1 MKEILHTVDS
11 ITPMHCTF
19 DECRDYTRNFAKS
32 FYFSSFL
39 LPKEKRAAAYAI
51 YTFCRYADNIVDGS
65 VMASAENIREKFSEL
80 NSFLDEV
87 YHIMN
92 GNGDSI
98 DFRPALPSQLSRSA
112 FAQTVVKYKIPRKYF
127 NDLIEGV
134 CMDTEHKRY
143 NTFAELEN
151 YCYKVASVVGLIMT
165 EIFGYTHK
173 AALPYAVYL
182 GKAMQLTN
190 ILRDIKEDYRMGRIY
205 LPAEELKCFEYTESD
220 IARGNMNE
228 SFAMMMR
235 FNIDRARAYYELST
249 HGFPYLTNDGSRTT
263 VVLMYKIYSRILNE
277 IEAYGYDVYS
287 DRRFVS
293 TAEKLKLT
301 GLYLINRSERR
312 KYSRLPD
319 SKHHERLRSLY
330 PNMNFDM

>member
-1 MKEILHTVDS
+1 MKEILLPVDS
-11 ITPMHCTF
+11 VTPMKCTF
-19 DECRDYTRNFAKS
+19 DQCREYTRTYAKS

-39 LPKEKRAAAYAI
+39 LPKDKRYAAYAV
-51 YTFCRYADNIVDGS
+51 YTFCRYADNIVDGEALS
-65 VMASAENIREKFSEL
+65 SFNNIRDKFSEINNFL
-80 NSFLDEV
+80 NSV
-87 YHIMN
+87 YEISDAVKSPLSHL
-92 GNGDSI
+92 SS
-98 DFRPALPSQLSRSA
+98 LPKRIAESA
-112 FAQTVVKYKIPRKYF
+112 FAQTVLKYNIPRRYF
-127 NDLIEGV
+127 DDLIDGV
-134 CMDTEHKRY
+134 CMDTVHKRY
-143 NTFAELEN
+143 STFAELEN

-165 EIFGYTHK
+165 EIFGYSHK

-190 ILRDIKEDYRMGRIY
+190 ILRDIREDHLMGRIY
-205 LPAEELKCFEYTESD
+205 LPAEELKCFEYTEDD
-220 IARGNMNE
+220 IAKGNMNDN
-228 SFAMMMR
+228 FAMMMR

-263 VVLMYKIYSRILNE
+263 VVMMYKIYSRILNE

-287 DRRFVS
+287 SRRFVS

-301 GLYLINRSERR
+301 GLYLLNRAERR
-312 KYSRLPD
+312 RFSKLPD

>member
-1 MKEILHTVDS
+1 MTQILLSEKLV
-11 ITPMHCTF
+11 TPMHCTYE
-19 DECRDYTRNFAKS
+19 ECKDYTRNFAKS

-39 LPKEKRAAAYAI
+39 LPKAKRAAAYAV
-51 YTFCRYADNIVDGS
+51 YTFCRYADNIVDAGNSPS
-65 VMASAENIREKFSEL
+65 VENIYSKFSEL

-87 YHIMN
+87 Y
-92 GNGDSI
+92 S
-98 DFRPALPSQLSRSA
+98 PAHGEVIKNSA
-112 FAQTVVKYKIPRKYF
+112 FAHTVLKYKIPRKYF

-134 CMDTEHKRY
+134 CMDTEHSRY

-165 EIFGYTHK
+165 EIFGYSHK

-190 ILRDIKEDYRMGRIY
+190 ILRDIKEDYQMNRIY
-205 LPAEELKCFEYTESD
+205 IPSEELRWFEYKEDD
-220 IARGNMNE
+220 IKNGNMNE
-228 SFAMMMR
+228 NFAMMMR
-235 FNIDRARAYYELST
+235 YNIDRARAYYELST

-263 VVLMYKIYSRILNE
+263 VVLMYKIYSSILNE
-277 IEAYGYDVYS
+277 IEAYGYDVFS
-287 DRRFVS
+287 GRRFVS

-301 GLYLINRSERR
+301 GLYLINRSER
-312 KYSRLPD
+312 KKFSRLPD

-330 PNMNFDM
+330 PNVNFDM

>member
-1 MKEILHTVDS
+1 MKGILLTVDS
-11 ITPMHCTF
+11 VTPMKCTF
-19 DECRDYTRNFAKS
+19 DDCREYTRAYAKS

-51 YTFCRYADNIVDGS
+51 YTFCRYADNIVDNS
-65 VMASAENIREKFSEL
+65 FSAEALNIRSKFSSL
-80 NSFLDEV
+80 SGFLDEI
-87 YHIMN
+87 YSGCNN
-92 GNGDSI
+92 GYI
-98 DFRPALPSQLSRSA
+98 YRASA
-112 FAQTVVKYKIPRKYF
+112 FAQTVKKYNIPRKYF
-127 NDLIEGV
+127 DDLIEGV

-190 ILRDIKEDYRMGRIY
+190 ILRDIKEDHSMGRIY
-205 LPAEELKCFEYTESD
+205 LPADELKCFEYTEED

-287 DRRFVS
+287 GRRFVS

-301 GLYLINRSERR
+301 GLYLLNRSERKR
-312 KYSRLPD
+312 YSKLPD

>member
-1 MKEILHTVDS
+1 MKEILHSVDS
-11 ITPMHCTF
+11 ITPMSCTF

-39 LPKEKRAAAYAI
+39 LPKEKRAAAYAV
-51 YTFCRYADNIVDGS
+51 YTFCRYADNIVDGGI
-65 VMASAENIREKFSEL
+65 MASTENIREKFNEL
-80 NSFLDEV
+80 NSFLDDV
-87 YHIMN
+87 YTFLGEAKETGNLSSILPAHIN
-92 GNGDSI
+92 
-98 DFRPALPSQLSRSA
+98 RSA
-112 FAQTVVKYKIPRKYF
+112 FSETVIKYKIPRKYF

-143 NTFAELEN
+143 KTFAELEN

-190 ILRDIKEDYRMGRIY
+190 ILRDIKEDYQMGRIY
-205 LPAEELKCFEYTESD
+205 IPEEELKCFEYSEED
-220 IARGNMNE
+220 IASGSMNE
-228 SFAMMMR
+228 NFAMMMR

-263 VVLMYKIYSRILNE
+263 VVLMYKIYSRILSE
-277 IEAYGYDVYS
+277 IEAYGYDIYS
-287 DRRFVS
+287 GRRFVS

-301 GLYLINRSERR
+301 GLYLLNRSERR
-312 KYSRLPD
+312 KYSKLPD

>member
-1 MKEILHTVDS
+1 MTQILLSEKLV
-11 ITPMHCTF
+11 TPINCTY
-19 DECRDYTRNFAKS
+19 DECKDYTRNFAKS

-39 LPKEKRAAAYAI
+39 LPKEKRAAAYAV
-51 YTFCRYADNIVDGS
+51 YTFCRYADNIVDTGISPS
-65 VMASAENIREKFSEL
+65 VDNIREKFREL

-87 YHIMN
+87 Y
-92 GNGDSI
+92 
-98 DFRPALPSQLSRSA
+98 SQTPQKIIKKSA
-112 FAQTVVKYKIPRKYF
+112 FADTVIKYNIPRKYF
-127 NDLIEGV
+127 TDLIEGV
-134 CMDTEHKRY
+134 CMDTEHSRY
-143 NTFAELEN
+143 NTFPELEN

-165 EIFGYTHK
+165 EIFGYSHK

-190 ILRDIKEDYRMGRIY
+190 ILRDIKEDYQMNRIY
-205 LPAEELKCFEYTESD
+205 IPQEELKWFEYSEDD
-220 IARGNMNE
+220 IKNGRMNE
-228 SFAMMMR
+228 NFAMLMR
-235 FNIDRARAYYELST
+235 YNIDRARAYYELST

-263 VVLMYKIYSRILNE
+263 VVLMYKIYSSILKE

-287 DRRFVS
+287 GRRFVS

-301 GLYLINRSERR
+301 GLYLINRSERKR
-312 KYSRLPD
+312 FSRLPD

>member
-1 MKEILHTVDS
+1 MKEILQPVDS
-11 ITPMHCTF
+11 ITPMLCTF
-19 DECRDYTRNFAKS
+19 EDCRDYTRSFAKS

-39 LPKEKRAAAYAI
+39 LPKEKRAAAYAV
-51 YTFCRYADNIVDGS
+51 YTFCRYADNIVD
-65 VMASAENIREKFSEL
+65 SATLSTPQNIRGKFNEL
-80 NSFLDEV
+80 NLFLDEI
-87 YHIMN
+87 Y
-92 GNGDSI
+92 GNPSGLTI
-98 DFRPALPSQLSRSA
+98 DRSA
-112 FAQTVVKYKIPRKYF
+112 FAQTVLKYNIPRKYF

-134 CMDTEHKRY
+134 CMDTELKRY

-165 EIFGYTHK
+165 EIFGYSHK

-190 ILRDIKEDYRMGRIY
+190 ILRDIKEDYQMGRIY
-205 LPAEELKCFEYTESD
+205 LPKDELSCFDYTENDLKSYRIND
-220 IARGNMNE
+220 G
-228 SFAMMMR
+228 FAMMMR

-263 VVLMYKIYSRILNE
+263 VVLMYKIYSSILNE
-277 IEAYGYDVYS
+277 IEAYGYDVFS
-287 DRRFVS
+287 GRRFVS

-301 GLYLINRSERR
+301 ALYLLNRSERKR
-312 KYSRLPD
+312 FSRLPD
-319 SKHHERLRSLY
+319 SKHHERLRTLF

>member
-1 MKEILHTVDS
+1 MKEILYTVDS
-11 ITPMHCTF
+11 ITPMRCTF

-39 LPKEKRAAAYAI
+39 LPKEKRAAAYAV

-65 VMASAENIREKFSEL
+65 VMTSAENIREKFNEL

-87 YHIMN
+87 YYTMEGNINSPDIKQVIPGHIN
-92 GNGDSI
+92 
-98 DFRPALPSQLSRSA
+98 RSA
-112 FAQTVVKYKIPRKYF
+112 FAQTVIKYKIPRKYF
-127 NDLIEGV
+127 HDLIEGV

-190 ILRDIKEDYRMGRIY
+190 ILRDIKEDYQMGRIY
-205 LPAEELKCFEYTESD
+205 LPAEELKWFEYTEGD
-220 IARGNMNE
+220 IAGLNMNE
-228 SFAMMMR
+228 NFAMMMR

-312 KYSRLPD
+312 KYSKLPD

>member
-1 MKEILHTVDS
+1 MKEILQTVDS
-11 ITPMHCTF
+11 VTPMHCTF
-19 DECRDYTRNFAKS
+19 EECRDYTRTFAKS

-39 LPKEKRAAAYAI
+39 LPKEKRAAAYAV
-51 YTFCRYADNIVDGS
+51 YTFCRYADNIVDSGTT
-65 VMASAENIREKFSEL
+65 AAEDIRSRFTEL
-80 NSFLDEV
+80 NLFLDEV
-87 YHIMN
+87 Y
-92 GNGDSI
+92 DS
-98 DFRPALPSQLSRSA
+98 PSLQLLNNSA
-112 FAQTVVKYKIPRKYF
+112 FAQTVNTYSIPRKYF
-127 NDLIEGV
+127 SDLIEGV
-134 CMDTEHKRY
+134 CMDTELKRY

-165 EIFGYTHK
+165 EIFGYSHK

-205 LPAEELKCFEYTESD
+205 LPNDELKCFEYTEDD
-220 IARGNMNE
+220 IRSERMNE

-263 VVLMYKIYSRILNE
+263 VVLMYKIYSSILTE

-287 DRRFVS
+287 GRRFVS

-301 GLYLINRSERR
+301 ASYLLNRSERKR
-312 KYSRLPD
+312 FSRLPD

>member
-1 MKEILHTVDS
+1 MTQILITEKTV
-11 ITPMHCTF
+11 TPMQCTYE
-19 DECRDYTRNFAKS
+19 ECRDYTRNFAKS

-39 LPKEKRAAAYAI
+39 LPKEKRAAAYAV
-51 YTFCRYADNIVDGS
+51 YTFCRYADNIVDGNVYTS
-65 VMASAENIREKFSEL
+65 IENIRSKFSEL
-80 NSFLDEV
+80 NLFLDSV
-87 YHIMN
+87 YEENDRQVITH
-92 GNGDSI
+92 
-98 DFRPALPSQLSRSA
+98 SA
-112 FAQTVVKYKIPRKYF
+112 FAQTIIKYKIPRKYF

-134 CMDTEHKRY
+134 CMDTIHNRY

-190 ILRDIKEDYRMGRIY
+190 ILRDIKEDYQMNRIY
-205 LPAEELKCFEYTESD
+205 LPGEELKWFEYGEND
-220 IARGNMNE
+220 IKSCNMNE
-228 SFAMMMR
+228 NFAMIMR
-235 FNIDRARAYYELST
+235 YNIDRARAYYELST

-263 VVLMYKIYSRILNE
+263 VVLMYKIYSSILNE

-287 DRRFVS
+287 GRRFVS

-301 GLYLINRSERR
+301 GLYLINRSER
-312 KYSRLPD
+312 KKFSRLPD

>member
-1 MKEILHTVDS
+1 MKEILHSVDS

-19 DECRDYTRNFAKS
+19 EECRDYTRIFAKS

-51 YTFCRYADNIVDGS
+51 YTFCRYADNIVDDGFNETG
-65 VMASAENIREKFSEL
+65 ENIREKFNTL
-80 NSFLDEV
+80 NSFLDEIYSV
-87 YHIMN
+87 S
-92 GNGDSI
+92 GSI
-98 DFRPALPSQLSRSA
+98 SPNLISSA
-112 FAQTVVKYKIPRKYF
+112 FAQTVLKYNIPRKYF
-127 NDLIEGV
+127 DDLIEGV

-143 NTFAELEN
+143 KTFAELEN

-190 ILRDIKEDYRMGRIY
+190 ILRDIKEDYQMGRIY
-205 LPAEELKCFEYTESD
+205 IPEEELKCFEYTEKD
-220 IARGNMNE
+220 IAAGNMNE
-228 SFAMMMR
+228 NFAMMMR
-235 FNIDRARAYYELST
+235 FNIDRARAYYELSI

-263 VVLMYKIYSRILNE
+263 VGLMYKIYSRILSE
-277 IEAYGYDVYS
+277 IEAYGYDIYS
-287 DRRFVS
+287 GRRFVS

-301 GLYLINRSERR
+301 GLYLLNRSERR
-312 KYSRLPD
+312 KYSKLPD

>member
-1 MKEILHTVDS
+1 MKEILYTVDS
-11 ITPMHCTF
+11 ITPMRCTF

-39 LPKEKRAAAYAI
+39 LPKEKRAAAYAV

-65 VMASAENIREKFSEL
+65 VMTSAENIREKFNEL

-87 YHIMN
+87 YYTMEGNINSLDIKQVIPTHIN
-92 GNGDSI
+92 
-98 DFRPALPSQLSRSA
+98 RSA
-112 FAQTVVKYKIPRKYF
+112 FAQTVIKYKIPRKYF
-127 NDLIEGV
+127 HDLIEGV

-190 ILRDIKEDYRMGRIY
+190 ILRDIKEDYQMGRIY
-205 LPAEELKCFEYTESD
+205 LPAEELKWFEYTEGD
-220 IARGNMNE
+220 IAGLNMNE
-228 SFAMMMR
+228 NFAMMMR

-312 KYSRLPD
+312 KYSKLPD

>member
-1 MKEILHTVDS
+1 MKEILQTVDS
-11 ITPMHCTF
+11 VTPMHCSF
-19 DECRDYTRNFAKS
+19 EECRDYTRTFAKS

-39 LPKEKRAAAYAI
+39 LPKEKRAASYAV
-51 YTFCRYADNIVDGS
+51 YTFCRYADNIVDSGTT
-65 VMASAENIREKFSEL
+65 SAEDIRSRFTEL
-80 NSFLDEV
+80 NAFLDEV
-87 YHIMN
+87 Y
-92 GNGDSI
+92 DS
-98 DFRPALPSQLSRSA
+98 PSAQLLHNSA
-112 FAQTVVKYKIPRKYF
+112 FAQTVKTYSIPRKYF
-127 NDLIEGV
+127 SDLIEGV
-134 CMDTEHKRY
+134 CMDTELKRY

-205 LPAEELKCFEYTESD
+205 LPSDELKCFEYAEDD
-220 IARGNMNE
+220 IRSERMNE
-228 SFAMMMR
+228 NFAMMMR

-263 VVLMYKIYSRILNE
+263 VVLMYKIYSSILTE
-277 IEAYGYDVYS
+277 IESYGYDIYS
-287 DRRFVS
+287 GRRFVS

-301 GLYLINRSERR
+301 ASYLLNRSERKR
-312 KYSRLPD
+312 FSRLPD

>member
-1 MKEILHTVDS
+1 MTQILLSEKLV
-11 ITPMHCTF
+11 TPINCTYE
-19 DECRDYTRNFAKS
+19 ECKDYTRNFAKS

-39 LPKEKRAAAYAI
+39 LPKEKRAAAYAV
-51 YTFCRYADNIVDGS
+51 YTFCRYADNIVDSGIS
-65 VMASAENIREKFSEL
+65 PSTENIREKFREL
-80 NSFLDEV
+80 NLFLDEV
-87 YHIMN
+87 Y
-92 GNGDSI
+92 S
-98 DFRPALPSQLSRSA
+98 PAPHRVVKESA
-112 FAQTVVKYKIPRKYF
+112 FADTVIKYKIPRKYF
-127 NDLIEGV
+127 TDLIEGV
-134 CMDTEHKRY
+134 CMDTEHSRY
-143 NTFAELEN
+143 NTFPELEN

-190 ILRDIKEDYRMGRIY
+190 ILRDIREDYLMNRIY
-205 LPAEELKCFEYTESD
+205 IPQDELRCFEYTEED
-220 IARGNMNE
+220 IKNGKMNE
-228 SFAMMMR
+228 NFAMMMR

-263 VVLMYKIYSRILNE
+263 VVLMYKIYSSILNE
-277 IEAYGYDVYS
+277 IEAFGYDVYS
-287 DRRFVS
+287 GRRFVS

-301 GLYLINRSERR
+301 GLYLINRSER
-312 KYSRLPD
+312 KKFSRLPD